1 LSATRQTA
9 IAHQHKKEGAGRDYF
24 AKTTRALQSTKA
36 EEALR
41 EDNTALETTF
51 SENVAAASHRERYE
65 FVGAESSLICCKL
78 SMLLDTDD
86 MVAVSV
92 NVDKR
97 GQQASYAQYGSSH
110 GNYQRSKHRM
120 DIRVN
125 VADLLV
131 EYDVDVLADPHANVR
146 PLQ

>member
-1 LSATRQTA
+1 MDPYEFEDA
-9 IAHQHKKEGAGRDYF
+9 IVPVEGSLFLRV
-24 AKTTRALQSTKA
+24 
-36 EEALR
+36 EAFP
-41 EDNTALETTF
+41 N
-51 SENVAAASHRERYE
+51 RERYE
-65 FVGAESSLICCKL
+65 FVGAASSLICCKL
-78 SMLLDTDD
+78 SILLDTDD

-97 GQQASYAQYGSSH
+97 GQQGSYAQYGSSH

-131 EYDVDVLADPHANVR
+131 QFDVNVTGNPHANVR